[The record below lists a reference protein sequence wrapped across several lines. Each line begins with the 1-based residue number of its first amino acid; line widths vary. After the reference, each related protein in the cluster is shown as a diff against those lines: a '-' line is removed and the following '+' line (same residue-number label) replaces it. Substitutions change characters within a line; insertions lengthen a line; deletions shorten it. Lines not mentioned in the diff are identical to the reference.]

1 MNTSCRAFL
10 TAFVSV
16 AAIGLAAQTMVYRS
30 VADHQNKRGEDMG
43 EYVDIAPVMG
53 QYVLF
58 FNRKGEEVKVRCKD
72 IWGFV
77 YKGVL
82 FRTGPDGHA
91 PVRLMTKGAVCYYEN
106 GFAHLTMQRDRT
118 EHAGYDTGHASYLS
132 RHLEG
137 EVVPAVFKN
146 DDKRSASARFRQAHP
161 QFEKLFV
168 CIGDTNEM
176 DNTRQCVVDF
186 EASLEGP

>member
-1 MNTSCRAFL
+1 MIALLRTVL
-10 TAFVSV
+10 LVLVVLLSV
-16 AAIGLAAQTMVYRS
+16 VLPAQTMVYRTVS
-30 VADHQNKRGEDMG
+30 DYRAQQGEDMG

-58 FNRKGEEVKVRCKD
+58 FNRKGQEEKMRCKE

-82 FRTGPDGHA
+82 FRTGPDAHA
-91 PVRLMTKGAVCYYEN
+91 PVRLMAKGAICYYEN

-118 EHAGYDTGHASYLS
+118 ENAGYDTGHASYLS

-137 EVVPAVFKN
+137 ELVPAIFKT
-146 DDKRSASARFRQAHP
+146 DDTRSASARFRQAHP
-161 QFEKLFV
+161 QFEALFV
-168 CIGDTNEM
+168 CIGEKDDM